1 MHHTLQIDCA
11 AYIGDNILWVA
22 TSNSKVAQIVAMELT
37 VLTGINNVSSV
48 HVFIVPNVSRIFSMT
63 NVTIIQPSLSS
74 ASKKNKTVWVG
85 SEDKR

>member
-1 MHHTLQIDCA
+1 MSLQIDCA
-11 AYIGDNILWVA
+11 VYIGDNILWLA

-37 VLTGINNVSSV
+37 VLTGVNNVSNV
-48 HVFIVPNVSRIFSMT
+48 NVFIVPDVTRIFSMT
-63 NVTIIQPSLSS
+63 NVTIIQPASS